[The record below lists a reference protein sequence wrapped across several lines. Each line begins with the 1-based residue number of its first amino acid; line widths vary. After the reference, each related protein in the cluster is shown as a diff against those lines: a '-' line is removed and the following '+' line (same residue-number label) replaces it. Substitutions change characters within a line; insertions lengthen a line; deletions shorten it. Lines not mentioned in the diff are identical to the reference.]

1 MKNEVVSRLR
11 GWRCRTEKWHI
22 GAPAR
27 MYLLLS
33 GNSHGYQQ
41 RPDRLS
47 AGVRYTPK
55 QPPGDAHH
63 RCGGAGAFDQRP
75 DPVGAAVDLPDAQGQ
90 LWPDLHP
97 GRPDHPDVPVDG
109 LAVAAVG
116 RLLHRSPPQAVA
128 AAGGYGVHSGRH
140 SDDVGGR
147 QLPVDFAGGGL
158 DRHRFFDLP
167 PRSVPRGA
175 PGFGR
180 ALRAGAIDLPGRR

>member
-47 AGVRYTPK
+47 AGVRYAPK
-55 QPPGDAHH
+55 QSPGDAHH
-63 RCGGAGAFDQRP
+63 RRGSAGAFDQRP
-75 DPVGAAVDLPDAQGQ
+75 DPVGAAVDLSDAQGQ
-90 LWPDLHP
+90 LWADLHP
-97 GRPDHPDVPVDG
+97 GRPDHPDVSADG
-109 LAVAAVG
+109 LVAAAVG
-116 RLLHRSPPQAVA
+116 RLLHRSPSQTVVV
-128 AAGGYGVHSGRH
+128 AGGYGLHLDRD
-140 SDDVGGR
+140 SDDVGCR
-147 QLPVDFAGGGL
+147 QLPANPVGGGA
-158 DRHRFFDLP
+158 DRHRFIDLP
-167 PRSVPRGA
+167 PGSVPRGA

-180 ALRAGAIDLPGRR
+180 TLRAGAIDLPGRR